1 MSKIA
6 GIYIIKNNINNKIY
20 VGQSINVEKR
30 IREHKKNLVTNKHTN
45 FNLQNDWNLIGSNSF
60 EFSIIEKVIGNSDEI
75 RMLLNEKEDEW
86 MDNFNTLDINYGY
99 NKCNN
104 STQPYSGLLIIPE
117 DHELFEP
124 KASFRKD
131 YTNSWMFLERVL
143 KPIEFKAAFALA
155 LKAKANTNSLEP
167 LNDDTAKSEL
177 MAILGVSKNMVNPI
191 LEKLYILGVYGRFDV
206 YEVNKPYTKYWVF
219 NPYLSFQGKLLKS
232 DIALLFKNTHCARAF
247 YDPEYNPI
255 LKK

>member
-1 MSKIA
+1 MVNQKYKQEIA
-6 GIYIIKNNINNKIY
+6 LFHNESPAAIDNETGELRQISTKNNH
-20 VGQSINVEKR
+20 SIK
-30 IREHKKNLVTNKHTN
+30 
-45 FNLQNDWNLIGSNSF
+45 
-60 EFSIIEKVIGNSDEI
+60 
-75 RMLLNEKEDEW
+75 
-86 MDNFNTLDINYGY
+86 
-99 NKCNN
+99 
-104 STQPYSGLLIIPE
+104 E

-232 DIALLFKNTHCARAF
+232 DIASLFKNTHCARAF
-247 YDPEYNPI
+247 YNPEYNPI